1 MLAST
6 FHEMSKLSV
15 RRLRSMSYGI
25 HIFSEVRRLPFLS
38 CIFEICGMKKAKLLS
53 ALPYSNRISPW
64 LTEFGPLPWQAKSL
78 KYNLIHYMISKTF
91 HGKENL

>member
-15 RRLRSMSYGI
+15 RRLRSMRYGI

-38 CIFEICGMKKAKLLS
+38 CTFEICGMKKANLLS
-53 ALPYSNRISPW
+53 AVPHFNRISLW
-64 LTEFGPLPWQAKSL
+64 LTEFGPLPWQAK
-78 KYNLIHYMISKTF
+78 ISKTF
-91 HGKENL
+91 KGEENLKVKCPA